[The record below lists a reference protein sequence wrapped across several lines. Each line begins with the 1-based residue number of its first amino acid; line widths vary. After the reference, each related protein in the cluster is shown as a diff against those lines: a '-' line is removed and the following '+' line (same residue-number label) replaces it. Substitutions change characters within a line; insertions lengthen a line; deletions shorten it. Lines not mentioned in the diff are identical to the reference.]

1 MRVADIDGAAR
12 ARAAVALG
20 LRANWRQFS
29 LLVLINAFVGGM
41 VGIERTVVPLIG
53 SEEFHIASTTL
64 VVSFIVSFGV
74 IKAFANLV
82 SGHLADIW
90 GRKRV
95 LVLGWL
101 VGLPVP
107 FMIIWAPSWGW
118 VIAANALLGVNQGL
132 AWSMTVIM
140 KVDLVGPK
148 SRGLAVGLNEFAG
161 YLAVGVTAFLTG
173 YLAAQ
178 HGLRPTPI
186 YLGVGYAIAGALL
199 SILLVR
205 DTRDHV
211 RLEIGDSPREADPV
225 GFWEVFALTSFR
237 DRNLFAASQ
246 AGLVNN
252 LNDGMSWGI
261 FPLFFAA
268 FGLGVERIGILKAVY
283 PATWG
288 ILQVATGPLSDRWG
302 RKGLIVTGM
311 WVQAAGLFLTAATRE
326 FEFWLS
332 GSLLLGLGTAM
343 VYPSLIAA
351 VSDASHPSWRARS
364 LSVYRFWRDLGYAI
378 GALSAGVIADLAGL
392 SWAIGT
398 IAALTFVSGAVAAAL
413 LRERPSSTLGLAQS
427 VGPGDQT
434 ERLVSAA
441 SAAAANRPAKTSS

>member
-1 MRVADIDGAAR
+1 VSEAASAPKPENSPVR
-12 ARAAVALG
+12 LG
-20 LRANWRQFS
+20 LKENWQQFA
-29 LLVLINAFVGGM
+29 LLILINAFVGGM

-53 SEEFHIASTTL
+53 SEEFGIASTTL

-74 IKAFANLV
+74 IKALANLI
-82 SGHLADIW
+82 SGQLADTW

-107 FMIIWAPSWGW
+107 FMIMWAPSWGW
-118 VIAANALLGVNQGL
+118 IIAANALLGINQGL

-173 YLAAQ
+173 YLASRY
-178 HGLRPTPI
+178 GLRPVPI
-186 YLGVGYAIAGALL
+186 YLGIGYAVLGTLL
-199 SILLVR
+199 SIVLVR

-211 RLEIGDSPREADPV
+211 RLEAAASLQQSAPMSFREIFV
-225 GFWEVFALTSFR
+225 LTSFR

-261 FPLFFAA
+261 FPLFFAS
-268 FGLGVERIGILKAVY
+268 FGLGVERIGILKAIY

-302 RKGLIVTGM
+302 RKGLIVAGM
-311 WVQAAGLFLTAATRE
+311 WIQSTGLFLTAATRQ
-326 FEFWLS
+326 FEWWFV

-378 GALSAGVIADLAGL
+378 GALSAGIIADIFGMA
-392 SWAIGT
+392 WAIGT
-398 IAALTFVSGAVAAAL
+398 IATLTFLSGAIVAL
-413 LRERPSSTLGLAQS
+413 VMREKTRGWLAVAQS
-427 VGPGDQT
+427 IEPNAGVQAGLTGNGAFAPPPT
-434 ERLVSAA
+434 NTKS
-441 SAAAANRPAKTSS
+441 

>member
-1 MRVADIDGAAR
+1 MTEAIAAPQTASTVR
-12 ARAAVALG
+12 LG
-20 LRANWRQFS
+20 LKENWPQFA

-53 SEEFHIASTTL
+53 SEEFRISSTTL

-74 IKAFANLV
+74 VKACANLV
-82 SGHLADIW
+82 SGQFADKW

-95 LVLGWL
+95 LILGWL

-107 FMIIWAPSWGW
+107 FMIMWAPSWGW
-118 VIAANALLGVNQGL
+118 IIAANALLGINQGL

-140 KVDLVGPK
+140 KIDLVGPK

-173 YLAAQ
+173 YLASEY
-178 HGLRPTPI
+178 GLRPAPI
-186 YLGVGYAIAGALL
+186 YLGVAYAILGAAL
-199 SILLVR
+199 SILLVH

-211 RLEIGDSPREADPV
+211 RLETEAHTQQSAPISFREI
-225 GFWEVFALTSFR
+225 FLLTSFR

-261 FPLFFAA
+261 FPLFFAS
-268 FGLGVERIGILKAVY
+268 FGLHVDRIGILKAVY

-288 ILQVATGPLSDRWG
+288 ILQIATGPLSDRWG
-302 RKGLIVTGM
+302 RKGLIVAGM
-311 WVQAAGLFLTAATRE
+311 WVQAVGLFFTAATSR
-326 FEFWLS
+326 FEWWLV
-332 GSLLLGLGTAM
+332 GSLLLGIGTAM

-378 GALSAGVIADLAGL
+378 GALAAGLIADLLGMA
-392 SWAIGT
+392 WAIGT
-398 IAALTFVSGAVAAAL
+398 IGTLTFLSGAVVAVVMEA
-413 LRERPSSTLGLAQS
+413 RPGARN
-427 VGPGDQT
+427 
-434 ERLVSAA
+434 E
-441 SAAAANRPAKTSS
+441 

>member
-1 MRVADIDGAAR
+1 MTE
-12 ARAAVALG
+12 AVTGPQTTSSVRLG
-20 LRANWRQFS
+20 LKENWPQFA

-53 SEEFHIASTTL
+53 SEEFKISSTTL

-74 IKAFANLV
+74 VKACANLV
-82 SGHLADIW
+82 SGQLADAW

-95 LVLGWL
+95 LILGWL

-107 FMIIWAPSWGW
+107 FMIMWAPSWGW
-118 VIAANALLGVNQGL
+118 VIAANALLGINQGL

-140 KVDLVGPK
+140 KIDLVGPK

-173 YLAAQ
+173 YLASKY
-178 HGLRPTPI
+178 GLRPAPI
-186 YLGVGYAIAGALL
+186 YIGVAYAILGTAL
-199 SILLVR
+199 SILLVH
-205 DTRDHV
+205 DTREHV
-211 RLEIGDSPREADPV
+211 RLETAAHTQQLVPISFREI
-225 GFWEVFALTSFR
+225 FLLTSFK

-261 FPLFFAA
+261 FPLFFAS
-268 FGLGVERIGILKAVY
+268 FGLHVDRIGILKAVY

-288 ILQVATGPLSDRWG
+288 ILQIATGPLSDRWG
-302 RKGLIVTGM
+302 RKGLIVAGM
-311 WVQAAGLFLTAATRE
+311 WVQAAGLCLTAATTH
-326 FEFWLS
+326 FEWWLV

-378 GALSAGVIADLAGL
+378 GALAAGLIADLLGMA
-392 SWAIGT
+392 WAIGM
-398 IAALTFVSGAVAAAL
+398 IGALTFLSGVVVVVAM
-413 LRERPSSTLGLAQS
+413 ESRPGART
-427 VGPGDQT
+427 
-434 ERLVSAA
+434 
-441 SAAAANRPAKTSS
+441 

>member
-1 MRVADIDGAAR
+1 MAEAGSVPQSGGSPVR
-12 ARAAVALG
+12 LG
-20 LRANWRQFS
+20 LKENWRQFA
-29 LLVLINAFVGGM
+29 LLVVINAFVGGM

-53 SEEFHIASTTL
+53 SEEFGIASTTL

-74 IKAFANLV
+74 VKAFANLV
-82 SGHLADIW
+82 SGQLADAW

-118 VIAANALLGVNQGL
+118 VIAANALLGINQGL

-148 SRGLAVGLNEFAG
+148 SRGLAVGLNEFSG
-161 YLAVGVTAFLTG
+161 YLTVGVTAFLTG
-173 YLAAQ
+173 YLASRY
-178 HGLRPTPI
+178 GLRPAPI
-186 YLGVGYAIAGALL
+186 YLGIGYAVFGAVL
-199 SILLVR
+199 STLLVR

-211 RLEIGDSPREADPV
+211 RLEASAHSQQSTPIGFREI
-225 GFWEVFALTSFR
+225 FALTSFR

-261 FPLFFAA
+261 FPLFFAS
-268 FGLGVERIGILKAVY
+268 FGLGVERIGILKAIY

-288 ILQVATGPLSDRWG
+288 ILQVATGPLSDRLG
-302 RKGLIVTGM
+302 RKVLIVAGM
-311 WVQAAGLFLTAATRE
+311 WIQAGGLFLTAATRQ
-326 FEFWLS
+326 FEWWLV

-351 VSDASHPSWRARS
+351 VSDASHPTWRARS

-378 GALSAGVIADLAGL
+378 GALSAGLIADRFGL
-392 SWAIGT
+392 SWAIAS
-398 IAALTFVSGAVAAAL
+398 IAALTFLSGVVVAVLMRDVSRV
-413 LRERPSSTLGLAQS
+413 
-427 VGPGDQT
+427 
-434 ERLVSAA
+434 
-441 SAAAANRPAKTSS
+441 

>member
-1 MRVADIDGAAR
+1 MSATSNDPVQSPAAGI
-12 ARAAVALG
+12 ALG
-20 LRANWRQFS
+20 LGANWRQFA

-53 SEEFHIASTTL
+53 ADEFHLSSTTF

-74 IKAFANLV
+74 VKACANLV
-82 SGHLADIW
+82 SGQLADVW

-95 LVLGWL
+95 LILGWMF
-101 VGLPVP
+101 GLPVP
-107 FMIIWAPSWGW
+107 FMIMWAPSWNW
-118 VIAANALLGVNQGL
+118 VIAANVLLGINQGL

-161 YLAVGVTAFLTG
+161 YLAVGLTAFFTG
-173 YLAAQ
+173 YIAANY
-178 HGLRPTPI
+178 GLRPAPI
-186 YLGVGYAIAGALL
+186 YLGVGYAVCGALL
-199 SILLVR
+199 SIFLVR

-211 RLEIGDSPREADPV
+211 RLEIGNTARPSPTI
-225 GFWEVFALTSFR
+225 GFWEIFTLTSLR

-261 FPLFFAA
+261 FPLFFQS

-302 RKGLIVTGM
+302 RKGLIVAGM
-311 WVQAAGLFLTAATRE
+311 WVQAAGLFLTALTRH
-326 FEFWLS
+326 FEYWLI
-332 GSLLLGLGTAM
+332 GSLLLGIGTAM

-351 VSDASHPSWRARS
+351 VSDASHPTWRARS

-378 GALSAGVIADLAGL
+378 GALSAGIIADVLGFA
-392 SWAIGT
+392 WAIG
-398 IAALTFVSGAVAAAL
+398 IVAALTFLSGVVVAVFM
-413 LRERPSSTLGLAQS
+413 RERS
-427 VGPGDQT
+427 VP
-434 ERLVSAA
+434 
-441 SAAAANRPAKTSS
+441 

>member
-1 MRVADIDGAAR
+1 VESDSSSRS
-12 ARAAVALG
+12 AVSLG
-20 LRANWRQFS
+20 LRANWQQFS

-53 SEEFHIASTTL
+53 AEEFHLASTTL
-64 VVSFIVSFGV
+64 IVSFIVSFGV
-74 IKAFANLV
+74 VKACANLI
-82 SGHLADIW
+82 SGHLADVW

-95 LVLGWL
+95 LVVGWL

-107 FMIIWAPSWGW
+107 LMIMWAPSWEW
-118 VIAANALLGVNQGL
+118 VVAANALLGINQGF

-140 KVDLVGPK
+140 KIDLVGPK
-148 SRGLAVGLNEFAG
+148 SRGLAVGINEFAG
-161 YLAVGVTAFLTG
+161 YLAVGITAFLTG
-173 YLAAQ
+173 YIAARY
-178 HGLRPTPI
+178 GLRPAPI
-186 YLGVGYAIAGALL
+186 YLGVAYAGLGAAL

-211 RLEIGDSPREADPV
+211 QLEISNSQRATATV
-225 GFWEVFALTSFR
+225 GFWDIFTLTSFR

-252 LNDGMSWGI
+252 LNDGMSWGV

-283 PATWG
+283 PAIWG

-302 RKGLIVTGM
+302 RKGLIVVGM
-311 WVQAAGLFLTAATRE
+311 WVQAAALLLTALTRQ
-326 FEFWLS
+326 FEYWLV
-332 GSLLLGLGTAM
+332 GSLLLGIGTAM

-351 VSDASHPSWRARS
+351 VSDASHPTWRARS

-378 GALSAGVIADLAGL
+378 GALSAGIIADVLGL
-392 SWAIGT
+392 SWAIAT
-398 IAALTFVSGAVAAAL
+398 IAALTFLSGVVVTL
-413 LRERPSSTLGLAQS
+413 VMRELSTVRSL
-427 VGPGDQT
+427 
-434 ERLVSAA
+434 
-441 SAAAANRPAKTSS
+441 

>member
-1 MRVADIDGAAR
+1 MSEAATPSQPGDSRVR
-12 ARAAVALG
+12 LG
-20 LRANWRQFS
+20 LRENWRQFA
-29 LLVLINAFVGGM
+29 LLILINAFVGGM

-53 SEEFHIASTTL
+53 SEEFGIASTTII
-64 VVSFIVSFGV
+64 VSFIVSFGV
-74 IKAFANLV
+74 IKALANLV
-82 SGHLADIW
+82 SGQLADTW

-107 FMIIWAPSWGW
+107 FMIMWAPSWGW
-118 VIAANALLGVNQGL
+118 IIAANALLGINQGL

-173 YLAAQ
+173 YLASRY
-178 HGLRPTPI
+178 GLRPVPI
-186 YLGVGYAIAGALL
+186 YLGIGYAILGAAL
-199 SILLVR
+199 SIMLVR

-211 RLEIGDSPREADPV
+211 RLEVAASSQPSTPMSFREIFV
-225 GFWEVFALTSFR
+225 LTSFR

-261 FPLFFAA
+261 FPLFFAS
-268 FGLGVERIGILKAVY
+268 FGLGVERIGILKAIY

-288 ILQVATGPLSDRWG
+288 ILQIATGPLSDRWG
-302 RKGLIVTGM
+302 RKGLIVAGM
-311 WVQAAGLFLTAATRE
+311 WIQSAGLFLTAATRE
-326 FEFWLS
+326 YQWWLV

-351 VSDASHPSWRARS
+351 VSDASHPTWRARS

-378 GALSAGVIADLAGL
+378 GALSAGIIADIFGMG
-392 SWAIGT
+392 WAIGS
-398 IAALTFVSGAVAAAL
+398 IATLTFLSGAVVAVL
-413 LRERPSSTLGLAQS
+413 MRERA
-427 VGPGDQT
+427 GDALDLTQ
-434 ERLVSAA
+434 AA
-441 SAAAANRPAKTSS
+441 KPRDQLE